1 MRSLRMRL
9 VIAAAIWIALG
20 VAAAGVLMSA
30 VFRDF
35 LETQFYD
42 QLHVNLDELERQVD
56 FTPTGEIKLSHELND
71 PRFKAHLSGYYWEI
85 QRSGV
90 PLVRSPSLEGPAL
103 IVPPAGTNA
112 QTHTY
117 RIEGPTGELIVSER
131 PRWLPGANNPFRVI
145 VGIDQTHLDREMQ
158 KFNYVLLWSLGAFS
172 ISLIGA
178 AIILLLYAMRPFG
191 ELRKE
196 LSRVRSG
203 SVTHIGGQFP
213 DEVQP
218 LIDDLNHLLASSGEQ
233 MIRARTQ
240 AGNMAHSLKSS
251 LALLVDEAQRVEE
264 RGDHET
270 ATLIF
275 GEARRM
281 QRQIDYQIAR
291 ARAVASRARPGQMT
305 SLNAASHS
313 VLGALGRLHVDRKLR
328 IDAEIPDGTYV
339 ACEAEDLDEMLANLV
354 DNACKHAASR
364 VLLRVDNTVP
374 RRFVEILVEDD
385 GPGLPPEAWDV
396 VFNVGEQWGGSSNG
410 SGLGLSI
417 VRDLAHL
424 YGGTVRLD
432 ASELGGLKVI
442 LELPGLHAGLPSR

>member
-9 VIAAAIWIALG
+9 IIAAAIWIALG
-20 VAAAGVLMSA
+20 VAAAGVLMST

-42 QLHVNLDELERQVD
+42 QLHVNLDELERQID
-56 FTPTGEIKLSHELND
+56 LTPSKEIKLARDLND
-71 PRFKAHLSGYYWEI
+71 PRFRAHLSGYYWEI
-85 QRSGV
+85 QRNGV
-90 PLVRSPSLEGPAL
+90 SLARSASLEGPAL
-103 IVPPAGTNA
+103 LVPPAGANA

-117 RIEGPTGELIVSER
+117 RIEGPTGEVLVSER
-131 PRWLPGANNPFRVI
+131 PRWLPGDNNPFRML
-145 VGIDQTHLDREMQ
+145 VGIDKAHLDREMQ

-178 AIILLLYAMRPFG
+178 AIILLLSAMRPFG
-191 ELRKE
+191 ELRSE
-196 LSRVRSG
+196 LGRVRNG
-203 SVTHIGGQFP
+203 IVTHLGGQFP

-251 LALLVDEAQRVEE
+251 LALLVDEAQRVNEK
-264 RGDHET
+264 GDHET
-270 ATLIF
+270 AALIF

-305 SLNAASHS
+305 SLSAAAAS
-313 VLGALGRLHVDRKLR
+313 VLAALGRLHVERNLR
-328 IDAEIPDGTYV
+328 IEADIPEATYV
-339 ACEAEDLDEMLANLV
+339 ACETEDLDEMLANLI

-364 VLLRVDNTVP
+364 VQLRVDRSVP
-374 RRFVEILVEDD
+374 RKFVEILIEDD
-385 GPGLPPEAWDV
+385 GPGLPPEAWDI

-424 YGGTVRLD
+424 YGGAAQLD
-432 ASELGGLKVI
+432 KSELGGLKVI
-442 LELPGLHAGLPSR
+442 LELPGLHAALPPT

>member
-9 VIAAAIWIALG
+9 IIAAAIWIALG
-20 VAAAGVLMSA
+20 VAAAGVLMST
-30 VFRDF
+30 VFKDF

-42 QLHVNLDELERQVD
+42 QLHVNLDELERQSELSPNGDV
-56 FTPTGEIKLSHELND
+56 KLSHELND

-85 QRSGV
+85 QRDGV
-90 PLVRSPSLEGPAL
+90 PLARSASLEGPAL
-103 IVPPAGTNA
+103 VVPPAGANA

-117 RIEGPTGELIVSER
+117 RIEGPTGEMLVSER
-131 PRWLPGANNPFRVI
+131 PRWLPGDNNPFRI
-145 VGIDQTHLDREMQ
+145 LVGIDRAHLDREMQ

-172 ISLIGA
+172 LSLIGA
-178 AIILLLYAMRPFG
+178 AIILLLYAMRPFA
-191 ELRKE
+191 ELREE
-196 LSRVRSG
+196 LGRVRNG
-203 SVTHIGGQFP
+203 TAAHVGGQFP

-233 MIRARTQ
+233 MVRARTQ
-240 AGNMAHSLKSS
+240 AGNMAHSMKSS
-251 LALLVDEAQRVEE
+251 LALLVDEAQRVADK
-264 RGDHET
+264 GDHET
-270 ATLIF
+270 AALIF
-275 GEARRM
+275 GETRRM

-305 SLNAASHS
+305 SLAGAARP
-313 VLGALGRLHVDRKLR
+313 VLAALARLHVDRNLR
-328 IDAEIPDGTYV
+328 IDAEIPEATYV

-364 VLLRVDNTVP
+364 VLVSVDGTVA

-385 GPGLPPEAWDV
+385 GPGLPPEAWDI
-396 VFNVGEQWGGSSNG
+396 VFNVGEQWGASNG

-432 ASELGGLKVI
+432 TSELGGLKVI
-442 LELPGLHAGLPSR
+442 LELPGVHGGQLPT